1 MRHESGKTPLTL
13 IAALMLSATATTAV
27 SAPPPAYAPSFDPSE
42 LKDNIGGPPGE
53 VLVLGT
59 PHLSS
64 FPKDFQVQS
73 LDPLLDRLAAWRPQM
88 IAIEAVSGP
97 QCEMLLRYAAVYPD
111 VHERYCLNPEP
122 AREATGLDVPAATA
136 EAEKLLATWPDNP
149 TAAQRRRLAAVFLAG
164 GEQASAVV
172 QWLQLPVAE
181 RRAAEG
187 LSDPLVERLNEL
199 AGRRNEN
206 YLIAAALAAR
216 LGLQRVYS
224 VDDHSADFSA
234 ESPEDEAAQGK
245 AVQRAWDNP
254 ATEKRR
260 AIDAEL
266 MKRLDG
272 EGVLAIYREYNS
284 ALSMRLTFESDFG
297 AAVADVSPKYY
308 ARRYAGWWETRNLRM
323 VANIRRAMARQPG
336 ARMLAIVGA
345 SHKGYYE
352 AYLHMMHDIR
362 LVDAEA
368 VLK

>member
-1 MRHESGKTPLTL
+1 MTLSSALALALAAASTLPASTP
-13 IAALMLSATATTAV
+13 AA
-27 SAPPPAYAPSFDPSE
+27 APPYVPSFDPSA
-42 LKDNIGGPPGE
+42 LKDNVGGPPGE

-64 FPKDFQVQS
+64 FPKDFQAKS

-111 VHERYCLNPEP
+111 VHKSYCWNPEP
-122 AREATGLDVPAATA
+122 ARAATGLDVPAATA
-136 EAEKLLATWPDNP
+136 EAEKLLASWPEIP
-149 TAAQRRRLAAVFLAG
+149 AAADRRRLAAVFLAG
-164 GEQASAVV
+164 GEQASALV

-181 RRAAEG
+181 RRAGEG
-187 LSDPLVERLNEL
+187 LSDPLVERLNRL
-199 AGRRNEN
+199 AGWRNEN

-216 LGLQRVYS
+216 LGLQRVHA
-224 VDDHSADFSA
+224 VDDHSADFSS
-234 ESPEDEAAQGK
+234 ESPEDQAAYGA

-254 ATEKRR
+254 ATQKRK
-260 AIDAEL
+260 AIDDEL

-272 EGVLAIYREYNS
+272 EGVLAIYRAYNG
-284 ALSMRLTFESDFG
+284 AESMRLTFESDFG

-308 ARRYAGWWETRNLRM
+308 ARRYSGWWETRNLRM

-336 ARMLAIVGA
+336 TRMLAIVGA

-362 LVDAEA
+362 PVDAQP